1 LLKSFDKN
9 KFSNISFAFSAQTT
23 SKQTQAIIDGK
34 LDKRKKG
41 TFGPPLGKRCLVFVD
56 DLNMPTKEIYG
67 AQPPIELLRQW
78 MDYKGWFDILGED
91 KDFKNILNFTFITAM
106 SPPGAGK
113 NNVTQRYIR
122 HFNVI
127 YVEPYSSASII

>member
-1 LLKSFDKN
+1 
-9 KFSNISFAFSAQTT
+9 
-23 SKQTQAIIDGK
+23 
-34 LDKRKKG
+34 
-41 TFGPPLGKRCLVFVD
+41 
-56 DLNMPTKEIYG
+56 
-67 AQPPIELLRQW
+67 

-127 YVEPYSSASII
+127 YVEPYSSASLV